1 MKEVIWQFLN
11 RNTTNAICIL
21 ELVLQNSWRPPLF
34 LSTPSQSAKE
44 TLNRFL
50 TRNWPEGNEKLWQI
64 WERWVLS
71 WPRMGPTSLPGMR
84 PIAFLCFFFPF
95 SFPHPSFVPRQHNV
109 EGKNAPKS
117 KLLSN
122 SWLWGLVLKSKYC
135 HTQKT
140 LIARL
145 LRPWSSLGPSR
156 LPPRPP
162 AQSSSDQR
170 DFRRDDAPALLR
182 QRNLQRRPCHGG
194 EGAWRSWDWGEAKP
208 PTQKWPF
215 QIDVSE
221 ITEKCYNTNFTKIP
235 LAQRSC
241 SVHNRCCVHLD
252 RTGSHRKWDWAHTW
266 EQLHKVIK
274 VFFDGPNCSHS

>member
-1 MKEVIWQFLN
+1 M
-11 RNTTNAICIL
+11 
-21 ELVLQNSWRPPLF
+21 VLQISWRPPLF

-50 TRNWPEGNEKLWQI
+50 TRNWPEGSEKLSQI

-84 PIAFLCFFFPF
+84 PFAFLCFFFPF
-95 SFPHPSFVPRQHNV
+95 SSPHPSFVPRQHNV
-109 EGKNAPKS
+109 EDKNAPKS
-117 KLLSN
+117 KHQSN

-135 HTQKT
+135 HTPKKT
-140 LIARL
+140 

-194 EGAWRSWDWGEAKP
+194 EGAWRSWDWGEA
-208 PTQKWPF
+208 
-215 QIDVSE
+215 
-221 ITEKCYNTNFTKIP
+221 
-235 LAQRSC
+235 
-241 SVHNRCCVHLD
+241 
-252 RTGSHRKWDWAHTW
+252 
-266 EQLHKVIK
+266 
-274 VFFDGPNCSHS
+274 